1 MRGTSVVVGESS
13 SQLKV
18 MRQAAT
24 TAGLDIMM
32 GVVERTKETLDT
44 MSNIERLY
52 EAARRVPAPSPV
64 PAPVPA
70 PVSVS
75 LFASVSAVKAL

>member
-1 MRGTSVVVGESS
+1 MRGLSVVVRENS

-24 TAGLDIMM
+24 IAGLDIMM
-32 GVVERTKETLDT
+32 GVVERAKDTLDT

-52 EAARRVPAPSPV
+52 EAARCVTVYALVPAHV
-64 PAPVPA
+64 YM
-70 PVSVS
+70 SV
-75 LFASVSAVKAL
+75 FASVPAVRAF

>member
-1 MRGTSVVVGESS
+1 MRGTSMVVGENS

-24 TAGLDIMM
+24 TAGLDMM
-32 GVVERTKETLDT
+32 VGVVERTKDTLDS
-44 MSNIERLY
+44 MSSIERLY
-52 EAARRVPAPSPV
+52 EAARCVTVPA
-64 PAPVPA
+64 PA

-75 LFASVSAVKAL
+75 VFASVSAVRAF

>member
-52 EAARRVPAPSPV
+52 EAARCITVPV
-64 PAPVPA
+64 PV

-75 LFASVSAVKAL
+75 VFASVSALKAF